1 MFHNK
6 NVFDLLIEKKIV
18 IHNSHVLRTSLI
30 EFLSLETQ
38 EKVINF

>member
-18 IHNSHVLRTSLI
+18 IRNSLVLRTRLI